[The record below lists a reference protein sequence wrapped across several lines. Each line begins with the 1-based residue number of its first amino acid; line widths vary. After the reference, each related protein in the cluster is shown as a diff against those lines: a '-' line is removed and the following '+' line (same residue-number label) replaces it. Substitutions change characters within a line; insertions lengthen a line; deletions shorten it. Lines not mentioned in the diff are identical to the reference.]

1 MKLIINCYY
10 LTINI
15 AIYYYLIINYYH
27 LTDGEIETVKGKK
40 TSDYP
45 SLVRENPF
53 LVNCASSLWVPFTS
67 PIEHFTSDIC
77 H

>member
-27 LTDGEIETVKGKK
+27 LADGEIETVKGKK
-40 TSDYP
+40 KLRLSFSCERKP
-45 SLVRENPF
+45 ISCQLCFFPMSLLCFSHRTLYF
-53 LVNCASSLWVPFTS
+53 
-67 PIEHFTSDIC
+67 
-77 H
+77 

>member
-27 LTDGEIETVKGKK
+27 LADGEIETVKGTK
-40 TSDYP
+40 TQII
-45 SLVRENPF
+45 L
-53 LVNCASSLWVPFTS
+53 LL
-67 PIEHFTSDIC
+67 
-77 H
+77 